1 MRVTASWRYRWH
13 AARLIHRRDLR
24 AMVLGL
30 GIYGV
35 LGLSMLAATL
45 ILRNYLNFVD
55 EKGLLVLSGAF
66 TPPLFT
72 AVFLS
77 SLFLALSSV
86 TTIARERDQGTME
99 VLFYGPVDSISY
111 ILGKYLAHLVVYLI
125 MIVIY
130 SVGFVMYAEFT
141 NLVFPSNLILVLLL
155 SILVTSDVIA
165 FGMFLS
171 TLSRTVRTALL
182 LFLAVVLVF
191 VVIQAGYILLTT
203 IPIQDRYYNPVLFLK
218 NAFSLL
224 NQVAGWLS
232 PFSYLNQGL
241 NAVTWGRMASYL
253 MLLAL
258 SAVYTIV
265 FLALSI
271 VTLERKG
278 VRK

>member
-1 MRVTASWRYRWH
+1 MISLSPWRYRWR
-13 AARLIHRRDLR
+13 AAFLIQQRDLR
-24 AMVLGL
+24 SMVFGL
-30 GIYGV
+30 GMYGV

-45 ILRNYLNFVD
+45 ILRNYLNFVN

-66 TPPLFT
+66 TLPLFA

-99 VLFYGPVDSISY
+99 VLFYGPVDGVSY
-111 ILGKYLAHLVVYLI
+111 ILGKYLAHIVVYL
-125 MIVIY
+125 MMVVVY
-130 SVGFVMYAEFT
+130 GVGFVLYAGLTNFT
-141 NLVFPSNLILVLLL
+141 FPPRLIWVLLL
-155 SILVTSDVIA
+155 SILVTSDVVA

-171 TLSRTVRTALL
+171 TLSRTVRAALL
-182 LFLAVVLVF
+182 LFLAIVLVF
-191 VVIQAGYILLTT
+191 VVIQAGHTFLTT

-218 NAFSLL
+218 NAFSFL

-241 NAVTWGRMASYL
+241 NAVGRGSGTTYL
-253 MLLAL
+253 VMLVI
-258 SAVYTIV
+258 SAAYTVV
-265 FLALSI
+265 FLGLS
-271 VTLERKG
+271 VVALERKG